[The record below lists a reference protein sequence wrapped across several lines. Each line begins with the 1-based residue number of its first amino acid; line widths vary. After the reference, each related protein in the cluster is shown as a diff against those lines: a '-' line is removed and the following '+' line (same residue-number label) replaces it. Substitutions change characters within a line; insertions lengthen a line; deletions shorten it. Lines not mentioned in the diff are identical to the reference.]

1 MIDLSSCTFMIP
13 VRIESTDRYYNLKAI
28 LGYLNHHF
36 VTNVK
41 LYEVFSEKTAI
52 DFLDQF
58 NNLSL
63 EHTCEHLADSE
74 PFHRTKYLNF
84 MLSTTTTEIVSNYD
98 ADVLLPVEVYKDS
111 VDSLLQKKSDFIY
124 PYILGEGQKKLHY
137 SKWYEDKNRDLLYWS
152 MLEFLET
159 YNLKY
164 LDEEDTFISHS
175 LSSYGHCFFARTES
189 YKSAFG
195 ENENFIS
202 YGPEDVERAHRFK
215 KLGYTVLWW
224 DSFVYHLEHERTADS
239 SNRNLYWD
247 SNNTLFDYLSS
258 LNKEQLLEYYCQK

>member
-1 MIDLSSCTFMIP
+1 MIP